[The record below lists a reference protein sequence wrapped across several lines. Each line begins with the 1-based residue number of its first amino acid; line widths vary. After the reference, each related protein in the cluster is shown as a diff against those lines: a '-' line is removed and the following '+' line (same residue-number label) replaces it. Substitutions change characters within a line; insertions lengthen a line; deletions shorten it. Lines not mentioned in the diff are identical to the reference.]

1 MSSSTSPP
9 PRFKPKRALLKVSGA
24 GFGADDPLDPD
35 SIEFILERVRTA
47 LDAGIEVALVIGG
60 GNILRGD
67 EQKILDR
74 TAGDMAGMIAT
85 IVNGVVL
92 KAALQESGTPVLLQS
107 ALPVDRV
114 AEPVDVDRAQSY
126 LEDGGVV
133 IFAGGTGN
141 PYFTTDSAAALRA
154 GEIGADVIL
163 KGTDVDG
170 VYSGDPA
177 QEEAQFL
184 SEVTYREITE
194 GELGVIDLTA
204 ANICRK
210 TEIPMVVYD
219 LFEEGNTRAA
229 LNGEEIGTY
238 VYPEGK

>member
-9 PRFKPKRALLKVSGA
+9 PRFKPDRALIKVSGA
-24 GFGADDPLDPD
+24 GFGADNPLDPD
-35 SIEFILERVRTA
+35 SIEFILERVRVA
-47 LDAGIEVALVIGG
+47 LDMGIEVALVIGG
-60 GNILRGD
+60 GNILRGA

-74 TAGDMAGMIAT
+74 TAGDMAGMMAT
-85 IVNGVVL
+85 VVNGVVL
-92 KAALQESGTPVLLQS
+92 KDGLQESGTPVLLQS
-107 ALPVDRV
+107 GLPVDRV
-114 AEPVDVDRAQSY
+114 AEPVNVDRAKSY

-154 GEIGADVIL
+154 GEIGADLIL

-170 VYSGDPA
+170 VYSRDPA
-177 QEEAQFL
+177 RGEARFL

-194 GELGVIDLTA
+194 SELGVIDLTA

-210 TEIPMVVYD
+210 TGIPMIVYD
-219 LFEEGNTRAA
+219 LFKKGNTKAA
-229 LNGEEIGTY
+229 LSGEEIGTF
-238 VYPEGK
+238 VYSEAK

>member
-1 MSSSTSPP
+1 
-9 PRFKPKRALLKVSGA
+9 
-24 GFGADDPLDPD
+24 
-35 SIEFILERVRTA
+35 
-47 LDAGIEVALVIGG
+47 
-60 GNILRGD
+60 
-67 EQKILDR
+67 
-74 TAGDMAGMIAT
+74 MAGMVAT
-85 IVNGVVL
+85 IVNGIVL
-92 KAALQESGTPVLLQS
+92 KDGLQESGTPVLLQS

-114 AEPVDVDRAQSY
+114 AEPVDVDRAKSY
-126 LEDGGVV
+126 LKDGGVV

-154 GEIGADVIL
+154 GEIGADLIL
-163 KGTDVDG
+163 KGTDVNG

-184 SEVTYREITE
+184 SKVTYREITE

-204 ANICRK
+204 ANICRQ
-210 TEIPMVVYD
+210 TGIPMVVYD

>member
-1 MSSSTSPP
+1 MSPP
-9 PRFKPKRALLKVSGA
+9 PRFKPNRVLIKVSGA
-24 GFGADDPLDPD
+24 GFGTDNPLDPD
-35 SIEFILERVRTA
+35 SIEFILERVRVA
-47 LDAGIEVALVIGG
+47 LDMGIEVALVIGG
-60 GNILRGD
+60 GNILRGA

-74 TAGDMAGMIAT
+74 TAGDMAGMMAT
-85 IVNGVVL
+85 VVNGIVL
-92 KAALQESGTPVLLQS
+92 KDGLQEPGTPVLLQS
-107 ALPVDRV
+107 GLPVDRV
-114 AEPVDVDRAQSY
+114 AEPVNVDRAESY

-154 GEIGADVIL
+154 GEIGADLIL

-170 VYSGDPA
+170 VYSRDPA
-177 QEEAQFL
+177 RGEARFL

-210 TEIPMVVYD
+210 TGIPMIVYD
-219 LFEEGNTRAA
+219 LFKKGNTRAA

-238 VYPEGK
+238 VYSEAK

>member
-1 MSSSTSPP
+1 LSASTSPP
-9 PRFKPKRALLKVSGA
+9 PRFKPNRALIKVSGA
-24 GFGADDPLDPD
+24 GLGSDNPLDPD
-35 SIEFILERVRTA
+35 SIEFILERVRVA
-47 LDAGIEVALVIGG
+47 LDMGIEVALVIGG
-60 GNILRGD
+60 GNILRGA

-74 TAGDMAGMIAT
+74 TAGDMAGMMAT
-85 IVNGVVL
+85 VVNGIVL
-92 KAALQESGTPVLLQS
+92 KDGLQESGTSVLLQS
-107 ALPVDRV
+107 ALPVERV
-114 AEPVDVDRAQSY
+114 AEPVNVDRAESY

-154 GEIGADVIL
+154 GEIGADLIL
-163 KGTDVDG
+163 KGTDVAG
-170 VYSGDPA
+170 VYSRDPA
-177 QEEAQFL
+177 RGEARFL

-210 TEIPMVVYD
+210 TGIPMIVYD
-219 LFEEGNTRAA
+219 LFKKGNTRAA

-238 VYPEGK
+238 VYSEAK